1 MSFRPNFH
9 LQKQEKKSR
18 NHHIRVSSN
27 PIELSHTYINQ
38 FNNTFNP
45 NKGSNSPIFKTIK
58 SYASIKLKN
67 DKNIEN
73 LLSNYLY
80 ISPNVDSNKSNVTN
94 FENFMSKTKKNFYH
108 QQKSKI
114 SKYLNQTKK
123 STTLELNDETL
134 PHIYIDSINYKN
146 PIDSLGSLIRN
157 RNIYDNILKDYN
169 LKTLNTYSKKIEKY
183 STDINKRKL
192 KQKIKITSLLP
203 QSIEKENNT
212 LFRDI
217 RRRSSIKK
225 SFSLNKLSNNK
236 EEEEK
241 KKPEKKI
248 IAIPPISYEKKSLF
262 LLCKNIYQKNTFP
275 ECREQFSMDIERN
288 KNEIFLFG
296 GLNSNMKNSNLWKF
310 YPNQLKWEKIK
321 PLNSIDPRLGHTGN
335 IYENRYIIFGGRYY
349 NSNDYASLDIYNTET
364 NNWFS
369 PLEKPFFPLRRNHIS
384 CMIGSHMFIHGGIS
398 DKGEYLSDSY
408 ILNLNPI
415 RWSSLT
421 FSKYTISP
429 KLAYHS
435 CSLVVSSDIRESQKF
450 NIYHYPD
457 NINLKRIQNKIQI
470 KGLYIF
476 GGKNKEDNQPSNKLY
491 VLIIGQKPLEWI
503 QIDTKGQPPT
513 PRYMSS
519 MDYFEEGNYLIIH
532 GGRNDY
538 SINMVLKDTF
548 VIEMSKLEWLRVD
561 FGQNF
566 SIVKNRCSHQSVIS
580 GKTLFIFGGMDD
592 RNYVGSAL
600 FVVNLDPGVA
610 GNIIQKAVSIF
621 GFEFGGNFVNGL
633 SKALKKI
640 IMRKRE
646 EKKMKEEMEKKNQFG
661 ELYFNNNLIIN
672 GDNLRKKKKNRKS
685 VLNG

>member
-1 MSFRPNFH
+1 
-9 LQKQEKKSR
+9 
-18 NHHIRVSSN
+18 
-27 PIELSHTYINQ
+27 
-38 FNNTFNP
+38 
-45 NKGSNSPIFKTIK
+45 
-58 SYASIKLKN
+58 
-67 DKNIEN
+67 
-73 LLSNYLY
+73 
-80 ISPNVDSNKSNVTN
+80 
-94 FENFMSKTKKNFYH
+94 MSKTKKNFYH

-321 PLNSIDPRLGHTGN
+321 PLNSIDL
-335 IYENRYIIFGGRYY
+335 FA
-349 NSNDYASLDIYNTET
+349 NSA
-364 NNWFS
+364 
-369 PLEKPFFPLRRNHIS
+369 IS
-384 CMIGSHMFIHGGIS
+384 F
-398 DKGEYLSDSY
+398 
-408 ILNLNPI
+408 
-415 RWSSLT
+415 
-421 FSKYTISP
+421 
-429 KLAYHS
+429 
-435 CSLVVSSDIRESQKF
+435 
-450 NIYHYPD
+450 
-457 NINLKRIQNKIQI
+457 
-470 KGLYIF
+470 
-476 GGKNKEDNQPSNKLY
+476 
-491 VLIIGQKPLEWI
+491 
-503 QIDTKGQPPT
+503 
-513 PRYMSS
+513 
-519 MDYFEEGNYLIIH
+519 
-532 GGRNDY
+532 
-538 SINMVLKDTF
+538 
-548 VIEMSKLEWLRVD
+548 
-561 FGQNF
+561 
-566 SIVKNRCSHQSVIS
+566 
-580 GKTLFIFGGMDD
+580 
-592 RNYVGSAL
+592 
-600 FVVNLDPGVA
+600 
-610 GNIIQKAVSIF
+610 
-621 GFEFGGNFVNGL
+621 
-633 SKALKKI
+633 
-640 IMRKRE
+640 
-646 EKKMKEEMEKKNQFG
+646 
-661 ELYFNNNLIIN
+661 
-672 GDNLRKKKKNRKS
+672 
-685 VLNG
+685 